1 MAVASIQVT
10 VTDGPQVNG
19 DDVTFDVTGGTL
31 DNSSICQFNY
41 DDAVFV
47 DAMEGKQRL
56 LAHLDI
62 IRARLAGAKLWPITA
77 NS

>member
-1 MAVASIQVT
+1 MAVASVQVT

-31 DNSSICQFNY
+31 DNSSVCQFNW

-47 DAMEGKQRL
+47 GQEGKQRL
-56 LAHLDI
+56 LGHLEI
-62 IRARLAGAKLWPITA
+62 IKNRIASAKLWPVTA
-77 NS
+77 AS

>member
-1 MAVASIQVT
+1 MAVASVQVT

-31 DNSSICQFNY
+31 DNSSVCQFNW

-47 DAMEGKQRL
+47 GIEGKQRL
-56 LAHLDI
+56 LGHLEI
-62 IRARLAGAKLWPITA
+62 IKNRIASAKLWPITA
-77 NS
+77 AS

>member
-19 DDVTFDVTGGTL
+19 DDVTFDVSGGTL
-31 DNSSICQFNY
+31 DNSSVCQFNY

-47 DAMEGKQRL
+47 GQEGKQRL
-56 LAHLDI
+56 LAHLEI
-62 IRARLAGAKLWPITA
+62 IKNRLASAKLWPATA
-77 NS
+77 AS